1 MSIDGTVTRIPD
13 DRRPT
18 SDLAFSDRSHG
29 LLLAHGALWIGTR
42 ERLPEHVL
50 IRRDARGHA
59 ECRMF
64 NDWRRLAAR
73 GRRGNG
79 GEVVPPIEALVNR
92 RAERAEDD
100 DVSA

>member
-1 MSIDGTVTRIPD
+1 
-13 DRRPT
+13 
-18 SDLAFSDRSHG
+18 
-29 LLLAHGALWIGTR
+29 
-42 ERLPEHVL
+42 
-50 IRRDARGHA
+50 
-59 ECRMF
+59 MF